1 MPSEPLAQLSLGR
14 HCLRSSLLR
23 LLSWT
28 RICVSCDLPL
38 TPGRS
43 TVRRSRSRGSAA
55 STKGAVSASPLDP
68 PLWGPALLVGV
79 GDGLGVELDPRSH
92 RRADRHALEVGPLCR
107 RG

>member
-38 TPGRS
+38 TPVALLPCHALDPAAPPPPPGGG
-43 TVRRSRSRGSAA
+43 VRLPPG
-55 STKGAVSASPLDP
+55 P

-92 RRADRHALEVGPLCR
+92 RRADRHALEV
-107 RG
+107 